1 MASVFPSRP
10 WSTRRMLVPFLA
22 LLAGVGLAL
31 PASALGAAKGL
42 DTEITWDVSS
52 SVQSQDAAAMS
63 DLGVSWT
70 RITVN
75 WHSAEPSKGSYSSS
89 YLGSVDRAVS
99 LARSNGVAVLMDVY
113 GSPGWASGTSDPDA
127 PPRNNQ
133 DYVNF
138 VRAMA
143 QRYVGQVAAWEIWNE
158 QNLG

>member
-1 MASVFPSRP
+1 MGALRLTQPSR
-10 WSTRRMLVPFLA
+10 RVLAPFLGV
-22 LLAGVGLAL
+22 LACLVLAL

-75 WHSAEPSKGSYSSS
+75 WHSAESSKGSYSSS

-113 GSPGWASGTSDPDA
+113 GSPG
-127 PPRNNQ
+127 
-133 DYVNF
+133 
-138 VRAMA
+138 
-143 QRYVGQVAAWEIWNE
+143 
-158 QNLG
+158 